1 VKEQS
6 LENAMAWCY
15 IRGGVAGECS
25 VVVGEERHRNWT
37 RGRRL
42 LNYMFE
48 KRWLMCVWSVDKI

>member
-48 KRWLMCVWSVDKI
+48 KRWLMCGR